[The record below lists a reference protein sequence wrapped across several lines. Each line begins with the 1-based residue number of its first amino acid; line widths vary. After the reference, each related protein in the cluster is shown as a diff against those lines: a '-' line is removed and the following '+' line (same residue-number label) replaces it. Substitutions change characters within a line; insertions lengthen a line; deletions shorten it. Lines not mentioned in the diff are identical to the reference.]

1 MGRRVKIYKKEL
13 DKKMTYSYNFT
24 YRGTYRGT
32 QRNGGKKMKKS
43 LAMLM
48 TLLFVLLGTTAWA
61 QSYTA
66 GVYTAQ
72 ANGNNGPVTV
82 EVEVSD
88 AEILSVKVTEHAETA
103 GLSDTPIERIPA
115 KIVEGQTLAVDTV
128 SGATNTSNAILKAAE
143 DALAQAGAD
152 IEALKAVQEKD
163 ETAGETAER
172 HVQAL
177 VIGAGG
183 SGLAAAITLQEQGI
197 ETLVVDKMANAG
209 GATALTG
216 ALINGGCSKQQ
227 DKRGVTDDVQT
238 MFMDAMVYGS
248 FQNDARMTWL
258 MVNNTGDSVDW
269 LHDTVGVEF
278 EEAINHFPEHTNDR
292 AFYPKGKQPGYLTGT
307 MEQHYLSNGG
317 ELLLE
322 TRAQH
327 LLTEDG
333 RVIGASCS
341 TADGTLNIYADVTL
355 LATGGYGAS
364 VALRPA
370 DQMGT
375 LFYGASAST
384 GDGIIM
390 AEEVGA
396 MTHYMQYLKSYP
408 QGIEK
413 PLDGGNITADGTT
426 FRGNAYISPLASQA
440 VTLNDGAIYVNVEGE
455 RCMNENMDFVSI
467 KKVTQK
473 QTDMTVY
480 LVMDQKGYDNW
491 MGMMEVS
498 AGLTPEIVAPWLD
511 ADDGKPVFRKGATV
525 EEAAAKAGIDAEKLS
540 ATVAHFNEMVA
551 SGKDDDFGRAEMSV
565 GLDSDGPIYIVE
577 QRLRMATSLGGLK
590 TSTSFEVYDENE
602 QAIDGLYACG
612 EVIGGVHGDE
622 SMPSNCVAWAVTS
635 GRLAAKAAADAVK
648 AK

>member
-1 MGRRVKIYKKEL
+1 
-13 DKKMTYSYNFT
+13 
-24 YRGTYRGT
+24 
-32 QRNGGKKMKKS
+32 MKKS
-43 LAMLM
+43 LAMLI

-227 DKRGVTDDVQT
+227 DERGVTDDVQT

-480 LVMDQKGYDNW
+480 LVMDQKGYDKW

>member
-1 MGRRVKIYKKEL
+1 
-13 DKKMTYSYNFT
+13 
-24 YRGTYRGT
+24 
-32 QRNGGKKMKKS
+32 MKKS

-197 ETLVVDKMANAG
+197 ETVVVDKMANAG

-227 DKRGVTDDVQT
+227 AERGVTDDVQT

-292 AFYPKGKQPGYLTGT
+292 AFYPKGKLPGYLTGT

-370 DQMGT
+370 DQTGT
-375 LFYGASAST
+375 LFYGASSST

-480 LVMDQKGYDNW
+480 LVMDQKGYDKW

>member
-1 MGRRVKIYKKEL
+1 
-13 DKKMTYSYNFT
+13 
-24 YRGTYRGT
+24 
-32 QRNGGKKMKKS
+32 MKKS

-103 GLSDTPIERIPA
+103 GLSDTPIEWIPA

-227 DKRGVTDDVQT
+227 AERGVTDDVQT

-480 LVMDQKGYDNW
+480 LVMDQKGYDKW

>member
-1 MGRRVKIYKKEL
+1 
-13 DKKMTYSYNFT
+13 
-24 YRGTYRGT
+24 
-32 QRNGGKKMKKS
+32 MKKS

-227 DKRGVTDDVQT
+227 AERGVTDDVQT

-292 AFYPKGKQPGYLTGT
+292 AFYPKGKLPGYLTGT

-480 LVMDQKGYDNW
+480 LVMDQKGYDKW
-491 MGMMEVS
+491 MGLMEVS

>member
-1 MGRRVKIYKKEL
+1 
-13 DKKMTYSYNFT
+13 
-24 YRGTYRGT
+24 
-32 QRNGGKKMKKS
+32 MKKS

-227 DKRGVTDDVQT
+227 AERGVTDDVQT

-292 AFYPKGKQPGYLTGT
+292 AFYPKGKLPGYLTGT

-480 LVMDQKGYDNW
+480 LVMDQKGYDKW

-622 SMPSNCVAWAVTS
+622 SMPSNCVTWAVTS

>member
-1 MGRRVKIYKKEL
+1 
-13 DKKMTYSYNFT
+13 
-24 YRGTYRGT
+24 
-32 QRNGGKKMKKS
+32 MKKS

-48 TLLFVLLGTTAWA
+48 TLLLVLLGTTAWA

-227 DKRGVTDDVQT
+227 AERGVTDDVQT

-292 AFYPKGKQPGYLTGT
+292 AFYPKGKLPGYLTGT

>member
-1 MGRRVKIYKKEL
+1 
-13 DKKMTYSYNFT
+13 
-24 YRGTYRGT
+24 
-32 QRNGGKKMKKS
+32 MKNS

-227 DKRGVTDDVQT
+227 AERGVTDDVQT

-292 AFYPKGKQPGYLTGT
+292 AFYPKGKLPGYLTGT

-480 LVMDQKGYDNW
+480 LVMDQKGYDKW

>member
-1 MGRRVKIYKKEL
+1 
-13 DKKMTYSYNFT
+13 
-24 YRGTYRGT
+24 
-32 QRNGGKKMKKS
+32 MKKS

-227 DKRGVTDDVQT
+227 AERGVTDDVQT

-480 LVMDQKGYDNW
+480 LVMDQKGYDKW

-551 SGKDDDFGRAEMSV
+551 SGKDDDGSGFGWPDLHRRAAS
-565 GLDSDGPIYIVE
+565 
-577 QRLRMATSLGGLK
+577 A
-590 TSTSFEVYDENE
+590 
-602 QAIDGLYACG
+602 
-612 EVIGGVHGDE
+612 HGDF
-622 SMPSNCVAWAVTS
+622 S
-635 GRLAAKAAADAVK
+635 GRSQDEHFFRGL
-648 AK
+648 

>member
-1 MGRRVKIYKKEL
+1 
-13 DKKMTYSYNFT
+13 
-24 YRGTYRGT
+24 
-32 QRNGGKKMKKS
+32 MKKS

-227 DKRGVTDDVQT
+227 AERGVTDDVQT

-540 ATVAHFNEMVA
+540 ATVAHVNEMVA

>member
-1 MGRRVKIYKKEL
+1 
-13 DKKMTYSYNFT
+13 
-24 YRGTYRGT
+24 
-32 QRNGGKKMKKS
+32 MKKS

-227 DKRGVTDDVQT
+227 AERGVTDDVQT

-480 LVMDQKGYDNW
+480 LVMDQKGYDKW

-525 EEAAAKAGIDAEKLS
+525 EEAAVKAGIDAEKLS

>member
-1 MGRRVKIYKKEL
+1 
-13 DKKMTYSYNFT
+13 
-24 YRGTYRGT
+24 
-32 QRNGGKKMKKS
+32 MKKS

-227 DKRGVTDDVQT
+227 AERGVTDDVQT

-292 AFYPKGKQPGYLTGT
+292 AFYPKGKLPGYLTGT

-341 TADGTLNIYADVTL
+341 TADGTLNIYADVML

-480 LVMDQKGYDNW
+480 LVMDQKGYDKW

>member
-1 MGRRVKIYKKEL
+1 
-13 DKKMTYSYNFT
+13 
-24 YRGTYRGT
+24 
-32 QRNGGKKMKKS
+32 MKKS

-72 ANGNNGPVTV
+72 VNGNNGPVTV

-227 DKRGVTDDVQT
+227 AERGVTDDVQT

-292 AFYPKGKQPGYLTGT
+292 AFYPKGKLPGYLTGT

>member
-1 MGRRVKIYKKEL
+1 
-13 DKKMTYSYNFT
+13 
-24 YRGTYRGT
+24 
-32 QRNGGKKMKKS
+32 MKKS

-227 DKRGVTDDVQT
+227 AERGVTDDVQT

-480 LVMDQKGYDNW
+480 LVMDQKGYDKW

-622 SMPSNCVAWAVTS
+622 SMPSNCV
-635 GRLAAKAAADAVK
+635 
-648 AK
+648 

>member
-1 MGRRVKIYKKEL
+1 
-13 DKKMTYSYNFT
+13 
-24 YRGTYRGT
+24 
-32 QRNGGKKMKKS
+32 MKKS

-227 DKRGVTDDVQT
+227 AERGVTDDVQT

-341 TADGTLNIYADVTL
+341 TANGTLNIYADVTL

-480 LVMDQKGYDNW
+480 LVMDQKGYDKW

>member
-1 MGRRVKIYKKEL
+1 
-13 DKKMTYSYNFT
+13 
-24 YRGTYRGT
+24 
-32 QRNGGKKMKKS
+32 MKKS

-227 DKRGVTDDVQT
+227 AKRGVTDDVQT

-480 LVMDQKGYDNW
+480 LVMDQKGYDKW

>member
-1 MGRRVKIYKKEL
+1 
-13 DKKMTYSYNFT
+13 
-24 YRGTYRGT
+24 
-32 QRNGGKKMKKS
+32 MKKS

-197 ETLVVDKMANAG
+197 ETLVVDKMADAG

-227 DKRGVTDDVQT
+227 AERGVTDDVQT

-480 LVMDQKGYDNW
+480 LVMDQKGYDKW

>member
-1 MGRRVKIYKKEL
+1 
-13 DKKMTYSYNFT
+13 
-24 YRGTYRGT
+24 
-32 QRNGGKKMKKS
+32 MKKS

-227 DKRGVTDDVQT
+227 AERGVTDDVQT

-292 AFYPKGKQPGYLTGT
+292 AFYPKGKLPGYMTGT

>member
-1 MGRRVKIYKKEL
+1 
-13 DKKMTYSYNFT
+13 
-24 YRGTYRGT
+24 
-32 QRNGGKKMKKS
+32 MKKS

-227 DKRGVTDDVQT
+227 AERGVTDDVQT

-333 RVIGASCS
+333 RVIGVSCS

-375 LFYGASAST
+375 LFYGASSST

>member
-1 MGRRVKIYKKEL
+1 
-13 DKKMTYSYNFT
+13 
-24 YRGTYRGT
+24 
-32 QRNGGKKMKKS
+32 MKKS
-43 LAMLM
+43 LTMLM

-227 DKRGVTDDVQT
+227 AERGVTDDVQT

-375 LFYGASAST
+375 LFYGASSST

-480 LVMDQKGYDNW
+480 LVMDQKGYDKW

>member
-1 MGRRVKIYKKEL
+1 
-13 DKKMTYSYNFT
+13 
-24 YRGTYRGT
+24 
-32 QRNGGKKMKKS
+32 MKKS

-227 DKRGVTDDVQT
+227 AERGVTDDVQT

-322 TRAQH
+322 TRTQH

-375 LFYGASAST
+375 LFYGASSST

-467 KKVTQK
+467 KKGTQK

-480 LVMDQKGYDNW
+480 LVMDQKGYDKW

>member
-1 MGRRVKIYKKEL
+1 
-13 DKKMTYSYNFT
+13 
-24 YRGTYRGT
+24 
-32 QRNGGKKMKKS
+32 MKKS

-183 SGLAAAITLQEQGI
+183 SGLAAAITLQERGI

-227 DKRGVTDDVQT
+227 AERGVTDDVQT

-292 AFYPKGKQPGYLTGT
+292 AFYPKGKLPGYLTGT

-480 LVMDQKGYDNW
+480 LVMDQKGYDKW

>member
-1 MGRRVKIYKKEL
+1 
-13 DKKMTYSYNFT
+13 
-24 YRGTYRGT
+24 
-32 QRNGGKKMKKS
+32 MKKS

-227 DKRGVTDDVQT
+227 AERGVTDDVQT

-292 AFYPKGKQPGYLTGT
+292 AFYPKGKLPGYLTGT

-551 SGKDDDFGRAEMSV
+551 AGKDDDFGRAEMSV

>member
-1 MGRRVKIYKKEL
+1 M
-13 DKKMTYSYNFT
+13 
-24 YRGTYRGT
+24 
-32 QRNGGKKMKKS
+32 
-43 LAMLM
+43 
-48 TLLFVLLGTTAWA
+48 
-61 QSYTA
+61 
-66 GVYTAQ
+66 
-72 ANGNNGPVTV
+72 
-82 EVEVSD
+82 
-88 AEILSVKVTEHAETA
+88 
-103 GLSDTPIERIPA
+103 SDTPIERIPA

-163 ETAGETAER
+163 ETSGETAER

-227 DKRGVTDDVQT
+227 AERGVTDDVQT

-455 RCMNENMDFVSI
+455 SCMNENMDFVSI

-480 LVMDQKGYDNW
+480 LVMDQKGYDKW

-602 QAIDGLYACG
+602 QVIDGLYACG

>member
-1 MGRRVKIYKKEL
+1 
-13 DKKMTYSYNFT
+13 
-24 YRGTYRGT
+24 
-32 QRNGGKKMKKS
+32 MKKS

-227 DKRGVTDDVQT
+227 AERGVTDDIQT

-480 LVMDQKGYDNW
+480 LVMDQKGYDKW

-602 QAIDGLYACG
+602 QVIDGLYACG

>member
-1 MGRRVKIYKKEL
+1 
-13 DKKMTYSYNFT
+13 MTYPYNFT
-24 YRGTYRGT
+24 YLGTYRGT

-227 DKRGVTDDVQT
+227 AERGVTDDVQT

-375 LFYGASAST
+375 LFYGASSST

-480 LVMDQKGYDNW
+480 LVMDQKGYDKW

>member
-1 MGRRVKIYKKEL
+1 
-13 DKKMTYSYNFT
+13 
-24 YRGTYRGT
+24 
-32 QRNGGKKMKKS
+32 MKKS

-227 DKRGVTDDVQT
+227 AERGVTDDVQT

-292 AFYPKGKQPGYLTGT
+292 AFYPKGKLPGYLTGT

-525 EEAAAKAGIDAEKLS
+525 EEATAKAGIDAEKLS

>member
-1 MGRRVKIYKKEL
+1 
-13 DKKMTYSYNFT
+13 
-24 YRGTYRGT
+24 
-32 QRNGGKKMKKS
+32 MKKS

-227 DKRGVTDDVQT
+227 AERGVTDDVQT

-292 AFYPKGKQPGYLTGT
+292 AFYPKGKQPGYLAGT

-480 LVMDQKGYDNW
+480 LVMDQKGYDKW

-511 ADDGKPVFRKGATV
+511 ADDVKPVFRKGATV

>member
-1 MGRRVKIYKKEL
+1 
-13 DKKMTYSYNFT
+13 
-24 YRGTYRGT
+24 
-32 QRNGGKKMKKS
+32 MKKS

-88 AEILSVKVTEHAETA
+88 AKILSVKVTEHAETA

-227 DKRGVTDDVQT
+227 AERGVTDDVQT

-480 LVMDQKGYDNW
+480 LVMDQKGYDKW

-525 EEAAAKAGIDAEKLS
+525 EEAAEKAGIDAEKLS

>member
-1 MGRRVKIYKKEL
+1 
-13 DKKMTYSYNFT
+13 
-24 YRGTYRGT
+24 
-32 QRNGGKKMKKS
+32 MKKS

-227 DKRGVTDDVQT
+227 AERGVTDDVQT

-480 LVMDQKGYDNW
+480 LVMDQKGYDKW

-551 SGKDDDFGRAEMSV
+551 SGKDNDFGRAEMSV

>member
-1 MGRRVKIYKKEL
+1 
-13 DKKMTYSYNFT
+13 
-24 YRGTYRGT
+24 
-32 QRNGGKKMKKS
+32 MKKS

-88 AEILSVKVTEHAETA
+88 AKILSVKVTEHAETA

-227 DKRGVTDDVQT
+227 AERGVTDDVQT

-292 AFYPKGKQPGYLTGT
+292 AFYPKGKLPGYLTGT

>member
-1 MGRRVKIYKKEL
+1 
-13 DKKMTYSYNFT
+13 
-24 YRGTYRGT
+24 
-32 QRNGGKKMKKS
+32 MKKS

-163 ETAGETAER
+163 EIAGETAER

-227 DKRGVTDDVQT
+227 AERGVTDDVQT

>member
-1 MGRRVKIYKKEL
+1 
-13 DKKMTYSYNFT
+13 
-24 YRGTYRGT
+24 
-32 QRNGGKKMKKS
+32 MKKS

-48 TLLFVLLGTTAWA
+48 TLLLVLLGTTAWA

-227 DKRGVTDDVQT
+227 AERGVTDDVQT

-292 AFYPKGKQPGYLTGT
+292 AFYPKGKLPGYLTGT

-480 LVMDQKGYDNW
+480 LVMDQKGYDKW

-565 GLDSDGPIYIVE
+565 GLDSNGPIYIVE

>member
-1 MGRRVKIYKKEL
+1 
-13 DKKMTYSYNFT
+13 
-24 YRGTYRGT
+24 
-32 QRNGGKKMKKS
+32 MKKS

-227 DKRGVTDDVQT
+227 AERGVTDDIQT

-375 LFYGASAST
+375 LFYGASSST

-590 TSTSFEVYDENE
+590 TSPSFEV
-602 QAIDGLYACG
+602 
-612 EVIGGVHGDE
+612 
-622 SMPSNCVAWAVTS
+622 
-635 GRLAAKAAADAVK
+635 
-648 AK
+648 

>member
-1 MGRRVKIYKKEL
+1 
-13 DKKMTYSYNFT
+13 
-24 YRGTYRGT
+24 
-32 QRNGGKKMKKS
+32 MKKS

-227 DKRGVTDDVQT
+227 AERGVTDDVQT

-375 LFYGASAST
+375 LFYGASSST

-480 LVMDQKGYDNW
+480 LVMDQKGYDKW

-525 EEAAAKAGIDAEKLS
+525 EEAAEKAGIDAEKLS

-622 SMPSNCVAWAVTS
+622 SMPSNLS
-635 GRLAAKAAADAVK
+635 LIHI
-648 AK
+648 

>member
-1 MGRRVKIYKKEL
+1 
-13 DKKMTYSYNFT
+13 
-24 YRGTYRGT
+24 
-32 QRNGGKKMKKS
+32 MKKS

-48 TLLFVLLGTTAWA
+48 ILLFVLLGTTAWA

-163 ETAGETAER
+163 ETADETAER

-227 DKRGVTDDVQT
+227 AERGVTDDVQT

>member
-1 MGRRVKIYKKEL
+1 
-13 DKKMTYSYNFT
+13 
-24 YRGTYRGT
+24 
-32 QRNGGKKMKKS
+32 MKKS

-227 DKRGVTDDVQT
+227 AERGVTDDVQT

-413 PLDGGNITADGTT
+413 PLDGGNITADGTM

-480 LVMDQKGYDNW
+480 LVMDQKGYDKW

>member
-1 MGRRVKIYKKEL
+1 
-13 DKKMTYSYNFT
+13 
-24 YRGTYRGT
+24 
-32 QRNGGKKMKKS
+32 MKKS

-227 DKRGVTDDVQT
+227 AERGVTDDVQT

-413 PLDGGNITADGTT
+413 PLDGGNITADGMT

>member
-1 MGRRVKIYKKEL
+1 
-13 DKKMTYSYNFT
+13 
-24 YRGTYRGT
+24 
-32 QRNGGKKMKKS
+32 MKKS

-227 DKRGVTDDVQT
+227 AERGVTDDVQT

-440 VTLNDGAIYVNVEGE
+440 VTLNDGAIYANVEGE

>member
-1 MGRRVKIYKKEL
+1 
-13 DKKMTYSYNFT
+13 
-24 YRGTYRGT
+24 
-32 QRNGGKKMKKS
+32 MKKS

-227 DKRGVTDDVQT
+227 AERGVTDDVQT

-375 LFYGASAST
+375 LFYGASSST